1 MKIQTLLLA
10 LATLTTASF
19 DQQIPLVSSSVK
31 DIPHNGFGTW
41 NLKGDNTSDVVSAAI
56 QAGYRHIDGATA
68 YGNHVSVGKGIKDGL
83 KKAGLK
89 REDLWVT
96 SKLWNDQ

>member
-1 MKIQTLLLA
+1 MKPQSLLLA
-10 LATLTTASF
+10 LVTLASAAVE
-19 DQQIPLVSSSVK
+19 QQIPLFSSSVQ
-31 DIPHNGFGTW
+31 DIPRNGFGTW

-68 YGNHVSVGKGIKDGL
+68 YGNHVAVGKGIKDGL

-89 REDLWVT
+89 REELWVT

>member
-1 MKIQTLLLA
+1 MKPQSLLFA
-10 LATLTTASF
+10 LATLAYAAVE
-19 DQQIPLVSSSVK
+19 QQIPLFSPGVQ
-31 DIPHNGFGTW
+31 DIPCNGFGTW

-68 YGNHVSVGKGIKDGL
+68 YGNHVAVGEGIKDGL

-89 REDLWVT
+89 REELWVT

>member
-1 MKIQTLLLA
+1 MKPQSLLFA
-10 LATLTTASF
+10 LATLASAAVE
-19 DQQIPLVSSSVK
+19 QQIPLFSSRVQ
-31 DIPHNGFGTW
+31 DIPRNGFGTW
-41 NLKGDNTSDVVSAAI
+41 NLKSDNTSDVVSAAI

-68 YGNHVSVGKGIKDGL
+68 YGNHVAVGKGIKDGL

-89 REDLWVT
+89 REELWVT

>member
-1 MKIQTLLLA
+1 MRPQTLLLA
-10 LATLTTASF
+10 LATFTSASF
-19 DQQIPLVSSSVK
+19 EQQTPLFTSSVQ

-41 NLKGDNTSDVVSAAI
+41 NLKGDNISDVVSAAI

-68 YGNHVSVGKGIKDGL
+68 YGNHVAVGKGIKDGL

-89 REDLWVT
+89 REELWVT